1 MLDPFGPLFG
11 SEGTASRRSERPA
24 ADPPPPAGQ
33 PNLKYRIDAAHPQ
46 ETQRSARHAPADSP
60 PPPQAAQPKLPIG
73 HKLHAA
79 HRLSPPHFTSQAF
92 PPNTRTV
99 NWLSFA
105 GQLVAYLGVGALTV
119 GTVLIL
125 VGYFG
130 GPASYAPTGWLIT
143 TIGQMFLFLGVVT
156 LVSGGME
163 QTTHEVAR
171 RVDRLGEKISRLEER
186 TLASFP
192 RGPSFPVAGT
202 NAEGT
207 SREQQLR
214 EQIAQLQQQLEQF
227 R

>member
-1 MLDPFGPLFG
+1 
-11 SEGTASRRSERPA
+11 
-24 ADPPPPAGQ
+24 
-33 PNLKYRIDAAHPQ
+33 
-46 ETQRSARHAPADSP
+46 
-60 PPPQAAQPKLPIG
+60 
-73 HKLHAA
+73 
-79 HRLSPPHFTSQAF
+79 
-92 PPNTRTV
+92 
-99 NWLSFA
+99 
-105 GQLVAYLGVGALTV
+105 VAYLGVGALTV

-214 EQIAQLQQQLEQF
+214 EQIARLQQQLEQF